1 MFYHC
6 RNVLFTGNSESDR
19 AFPKIRGDAEHPKV
33 IPMDP
38 SSPHQV
44 PKGPMTRARARA
56 LETEV
61 TSLLALN
68 PSDIHETWLLPSSGT
83 LCILR
88 YLDEGHGTALHN
100 GQDGE
105 FDKCREQEEG
115 RLKMLQAPDVRPT
128 PDDRR
133 LPGTGRPED
142 TGRPASPRRPDD
154 RKPSNVRDT
163 DHRTK

>member
-1 MFYHC
+1 M
-6 RNVLFTGNSESDR
+6 N
-19 AFPKIRGDAEHPKV
+19 
-33 IPMDP
+33 
-38 SSPHQV
+38 
-44 PKGPMTRARARA
+44 RA

-61 TSLLALN
+61 TSFLALK
-68 PSDIHETWLLPSSGT
+68 PSDMHETWLLPSSGT

-88 YLDEGHGTALHN
+88 YLGEGHETVQHN

-105 FDKCREQEEG
+105 PDECTRQEEG
-115 RLKMLQAPDVRPT
+115 WLKILQAPDVRPA

-154 RKPSNVRDT
+154 RKPPDVRENDY
-163 DHRTK
+163 RS